1 MNKLFDLIECEINDI
16 VHNKMV
22 DYFDNDITIELN
34 KLDVF
39 NNKKI
44 FELMKNYD
52 SKIKFISYITEPH
65 HKWNNLLSVL
75 KNINEEIQIYYGY
88 QNIKE
93 LKQMGNIYI
102 GINSVKFYTNKNL
115 TVEYF
120 SNYINLQINN
130 LTFGINLDNANTI
143 NYCERIIGS
152 QSIQMQ
158 VQQNFMIEKIN
169 KNLIDYI
176 NPRIYLDYLSMCDDV
191 TVNNIISN
199 QSKKNKIIELETS
212 LTLYVEQMKKK
223 LKQIE
228 KLEKLNAQYKNT
240 IEEKSLAI
248 DDINRQYNNS
258 LNQIEKLEKLNTQ
271 YKNTIEEAIDDINR
285 QYNNSLNQ
293 IEKLEK
299 LNDQYKNTIEEKSL
313 AIDDIVAKYDNLL
326 TVKKNRFNKLTIA
339 FIFVTVVIFIIYSFK
354 LTF

>member
-1 MNKLFDLIECEINDI
+1 
-16 VHNKMV
+16 
-22 DYFDNDITIELN
+22 
-34 KLDVF
+34 
-39 NNKKI
+39 
-44 FELMKNYD
+44 MKNYD

-176 NPRIYLDYLSMCDDV
+176 NPRIYLDYLSMCYDV
-191 TVNNIISN
+191 TINNIISN

-223 LKQIE
+223 LNQIE
-228 KLEKLNAQYKNT
+228 KLEKLNAQYKNTIEEKSLAIDDINRQYNNSLNRIEKLEKLNDQCKNT